1 LATKAS
7 RGQRAVPRDMDN
19 SQFQRVLAVS
29 AHLAMVMGG
38 VIALIVALG
47 LGKVILAP
55 IALAL
60 VVGLV
65 FGPVADTLERRG
77 LPSALS
83 AAVVVT
89 AFLALIALAV
99 TLFAAPMSEWIARA
113 PVIWQKLQTQI
124 AGLKGPLESLGAMQD
139 QLRGLIGND
148 AAMTVE
154 VKDGGPV
161 TDIALMAPAIVAD
174 ALLFLAGLYFFL
186 ATRHSIRIAV
196 LSLCFSRRTRWRA
209 AHVFRDVEL
218 KVSQFLLWSSAI
230 NVSVGILTAIA
241 LWALGVPSPLL
252 WGALAALMNF
262 IPYIGQAVMYAVL
275 FVVGLGTEPTIL
287 GALVPVAAYGVI
299 NFSADQFV
307 FPHLV
312 GRQLTLNPFIIFV
325 SAAFWL
331 WLWGPLGAL
340 IAVPSLLVMQSLIL
354 HIFPTTRAIPERQ
367 VRKLEEKV
375 AAENAAAAEKE
386 AAKAEDEAAAQA
398 ETKLEAKPAAKP
410 VADKSTDR
418 PARKP
423 ARRTAAAQS

>member
-1 LATKAS
+1 
-7 RGQRAVPRDMDN
+7 MNN
-19 SQFQRVLAVS
+19 SQFERVVGVS
-29 AHLAMVMGG
+29 AHLATVAAGG
-38 VIALIVALG
+38 IAIIVALG

-55 IALAL
+55 IFLAI

-65 FGPVADTLERRG
+65 FGPVADALERRG
-77 LPSALS
+77 MPPALS

-89 AFLALIALAV
+89 AFLALIGIAI
-99 TLFAAPMSEWIARA
+99 TFFAGPISEWVGRA
-113 PVIWQKLQTQI
+113 PIIWQKLQAQMSV
-124 AGLKGPLESLGAMQD
+124 LKGPLESLTSMQD
-139 QLRGLIGND
+139 QIKSVMGTG
-148 AAMTVE
+148 AAVTVE

-161 TDIALMAPAIVAD
+161 TDLALMVPSIVAD

-230 NVSVGILTAIA
+230 NLGVGVLTTIA
-241 LWALGVPSPLL
+241 LWALGMPSPLL
-252 WGALAALMNF
+252 WGVLAGLMNY

-275 FVVGLGTEPTIL
+275 FVVGLGTEPTLL
-287 GALVPVAAYGVI
+287 GALGPVAAYGVI

-312 GRQLTLNPFIIFV
+312 GKQLTLNPFIIFC

-340 IAVPSLLVMQSLIL
+340 IAVPSLLILQSLIL

-367 VRKLEEKV
+367 ARKLEEKI
-375 AAENAAAAEKE
+375 AAENAATAEKE
-386 AAKAEDEAAAQA
+386 AEKADVQAAEEAKAAKAAV
-398 ETKLEAKPAAKP
+398 P
-410 VADKSTDR
+410 
-418 PARKP
+418 P
-423 ARRTAAAQS
+423 ARRAPKRRVAATTS